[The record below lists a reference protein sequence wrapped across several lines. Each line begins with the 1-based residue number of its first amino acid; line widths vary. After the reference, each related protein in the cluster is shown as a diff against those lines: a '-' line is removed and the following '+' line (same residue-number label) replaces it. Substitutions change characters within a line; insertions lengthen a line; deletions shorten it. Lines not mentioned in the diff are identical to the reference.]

1 MSRERVGR
9 NEDEKLWAATF
20 QPEIEEY
27 SARDLGE
34 SFQGSVMG
42 SSVYPII
49 LYPGHRYN
57 IPAAIRYKRYLDYQ
71 HFEKK
76 NGRRGASI
84 WQRTGFSFYLWYET
98 EPISY

>member
-1 MSRERVGR
+1 
-9 NEDEKLWAATF
+9 
-20 QPEIEEY
+20 
-27 SARDLGE
+27 
-34 SFQGSVMG
+34 MG

-76 NGRRGASI
+76 MADVVLPFGKEQDSLFTFGMKQNSYPTRQKLKTSH
-84 WQRTGFSFYLWYET
+84 YLSLVIHPHNSLEG
-98 EPISY
+98 